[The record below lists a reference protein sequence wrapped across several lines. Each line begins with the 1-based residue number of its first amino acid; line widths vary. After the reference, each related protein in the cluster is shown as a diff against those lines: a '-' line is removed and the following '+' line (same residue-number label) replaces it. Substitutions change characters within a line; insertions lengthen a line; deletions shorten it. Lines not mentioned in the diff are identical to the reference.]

1 MHVAKEKRRK
11 LDAKSEKCIRVGY
24 SDKQKGYKCYNPQT
38 KLVRVSRDV
47 VFDESAL
54 WYQPLTDTTLVDS
67 MLNPG
72 DEASEAELLNEE
84 EINNL
89 EESPISFCLLKWVE

>member
-1 MHVAKEKRRK
+1 MSKEKQSK
-11 LDAKSEKCIRVGY
+11 SDAKVEKSILVGY
-24 SDKQKGYKCYNPQT
+24 IDEQKSYKCYNPQT

-72 DEASEAELLNEE
+72 DEASEAEQLDEE
-84 EINNL
+84 EINTL
-89 EESPISFCLLKWVE
+89 EDSPISFWLLKCAE

>member
-1 MHVAKEKRRK
+1 MSKEKRSK
-11 LDAKSEKCIRVGY
+11 SDAKAEKRILVGY
-24 SDKQKGYKCYNPQT
+24 IDEQKSYKCYNPRT
-38 KLVRVSRDV
+38 KLVRVSRYV

-54 WYQPLTDTTLVDS
+54 WYQPLTNTTLVHS